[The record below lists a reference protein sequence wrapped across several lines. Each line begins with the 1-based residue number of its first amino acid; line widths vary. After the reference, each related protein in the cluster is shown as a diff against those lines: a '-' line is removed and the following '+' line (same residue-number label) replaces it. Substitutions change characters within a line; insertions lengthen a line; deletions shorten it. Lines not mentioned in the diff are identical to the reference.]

1 MSNLADHQRVGGEG
15 FHISD
20 CLVWA
25 EIYYLD
31 SPTDYREYLPR
42 NCVGPTTVT
51 DDLVMLDSSA
61 CSQESRARHSS
72 PWLVVLLMLLISCF
86 LLRLLGVW

>member
-1 MSNLADHQRVGGEG
+1 MGNLANHQRVGGEG

-20 CLVWA
+20 CHVWA

-31 SPTDYREYLPR
+31 SPTDYREYLPQ
-42 NCVGPTTVT
+42 NCGSRRTVT
-51 DDLVMLDSSA
+51 DSLVMLDSSA
-61 CSQESRARHSS
+61 CSPKSGARHSS

-86 LLRLLGVW
+86 ILRLLGVW